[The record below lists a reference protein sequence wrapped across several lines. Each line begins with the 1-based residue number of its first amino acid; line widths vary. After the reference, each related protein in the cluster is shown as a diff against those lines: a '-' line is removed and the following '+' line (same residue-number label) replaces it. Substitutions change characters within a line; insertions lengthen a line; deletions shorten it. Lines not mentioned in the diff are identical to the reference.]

1 MSTETADAQATE
13 DAKSSTHRR
22 SRRAI
27 RKAERAAEREAIL
40 TGQQPLLT
48 RRELRRLREEA
59 AALRAAV
66 ESGEIT
72 AEQAR
77 ALQDPLAEQPV
88 IPDSSISRS
97 RRETAASAPE
107 ATGRRSSSPSASSA
121 PGSGWTTGED
131 TGQASSSTTPWT
143 SPRRDPSPSLPTWT
157 PAPARS
163 QDEEDSEPDPTLI
176 DTGLMAPA
184 ELPDGGASLAL
195 QSAPPSTEPPTAP
208 MRRSL
213 HTRREQSPQ
222 VASPPDQTSSPG
234 SPSPGSPSPE
244 SPVAQGEGGQETQQA
259 DPTRVVTGLAQP
271 DRQEAQAPSAAK
283 DAPTPE
289 PEPAAQ
295 ETSIQRLRPAVEK
308 PDAPGPES
316 PTRVASAPEPVAK
329 KSAPSASSG
338 SSAAKVPYLG
348 NGAPMRRPIVRI
360 PAAAQG
366 VRTVNAST
374 GELSEI
380 QPVDED
386 FEGIDT
392 PQWKALHPGSGGEAA
407 SPEEAL
413 PASIEP
419 MTPPE
424 PRSVPEPAQPQPT
437 QAEPVQPETVQQAPG
452 GLSLPEIEEHT
463 AAAWSEVKVA
473 TAPSAPPAPAKRS
486 SRLGRIL
493 LIALL
498 VLVVVLV
505 AATLIWVLSSQ
516 GNNGALGAQDVPD
529 WWPQPLP

>member
-107 ATGRRSSSPSASSA
+107 APGRRSSAPSGSSA

-143 SPRRDPSPSLPTWT
+143 SPRKDPSPSLPTWT

-163 QDEEDSEPDPTLI
+163 QDEADSEPDPTLI

-222 VASPPDQTSSPG
+222 VASPPDQAS
-234 SPSPGSPSPE
+234 SPGSPSPE
-244 SPVAQGEGGQETQQA
+244 SPEAQGEGGRETQQA
-259 DPTRVVTGLAQP
+259 DPTRVVTGLARP

-283 DAPTPE
+283 DAPVKDAPAPE

-316 PTRVASAPEPVAK
+316 PTRVASAPEPAAK

-424 PRSVPEPAQPQPT
+424 PRPVPEPAQPT
-437 QAEPVQPETVQQAPG
+437 QAEPVQPEAARETPG

-486 SRLGRIL
+486 SPLGRIL

-505 AATLIWVLSSQ
+505 AATLIWALSSQ
-516 GNNGALGAQDVPD
+516 GNNGALGAQDAPD